1 MRRSLIGLLVLAVV
15 VMIGIALWSVRH
27 HLPDHSVLV
36 LELEGDIDEAP
47 PRDLVSQL
55 TARGP
60 ALPTILLLLDMAA
73 ADARID
79 GVLVHIKPLRVG
91 FARLQELRDALAKLR
106 SSGKRVVSLLD
117 ETSLNG
123 SRELFLAS
131 AANRVLV
138 DPGTLAPLGG
148 VAGQFLHL
156 AGFFEKL
163 GVRWEYSRVGE
174 YKSAVEEYA
183 ARQMSP
189 KARENA
195 EALID
200 GVFAQLVDGIASGR
214 GLSGENVRA
223 LFESVPGT
231 PQELVDAGLAD
242 AIAGRKEALQKGGF
256 EGGKEL
262 ESDAYQRIDASS
274 LGLRKGPHIALVFG
288 DGVIVDE
295 RARSLQKL
303 FTADETEQALDAAAK
318 DDEIKAVV
326 LRVNSPGGG
335 TQASDRIW
343 RAVKRVRDKKPI
355 VVSMADAAASGG
367 YYVSSAAT
375 AIVAE
380 PATFTGSIGVFMLRP
395 SFGGALE
402 KLDVG
407 HETIGRGAYAG
418 MLTGDAPMTPA
429 QRARTDAFTQ
439 SAYADFLSR
448 IQEGRGTPTAETDKI
463 GGGHVWLGS
472 EALAN
477 HLVDELGGLATAV
490 ERARKEAKLE
500 QQPDPVRVILPVS
513 PGPVEQ
519 LKSFLRGESSEQ
531 LVGALLPIDWTAL
544 APLAWL
550 SPTEGGLA
558 YLPPYWVELR

>member
-1 MRRSLIGLLVLAVV
+1 MRRSLIALVVLAVV
-15 VMIGIALWSVRH
+15 VMIGLAVWSARH

-36 LELEGDIDEAP
+36 LELEGDLEEAP
-47 PRDLVSQL
+47 PRDLISQL

-60 ALPTILLLLDMAA
+60 ALPTILLLLDMVA
-73 ADARID
+73 ADTRVD
-79 GVLVHIKPLRVG
+79 GVLVHIKALRIG
-91 FARLQELRDALAKLR
+91 YARLQELRDALSKLR
-106 SSGKRVVSLLD
+106 SSGKRVVALVD

-123 SRELFLAS
+123 TRELFLAS

-156 AGFFEKL
+156 AGMLEKL
-163 GVRWEYSRVGE
+163 GVRVEYSRVGE
-174 YKSAVEEYA
+174 YKSAVEQFA

-195 EALID
+195 DALID

-214 GLSGENVRA
+214 ALSGEKVRA
-223 LFESVPGT
+223 LFQSVPGT

-242 AIAGRKEALQKGGF
+242 AIAGRKEALEKGDF
-256 EGGKEL
+256 PGGKEV
-262 ESDAYQRIDASS
+262 EADAYQRTDASS
-274 LGLRKGPHIALVFG
+274 LGLRKGPRIALVFG
-288 DGVIVDE
+288 DGTIVDE
-295 RARSLQKL
+295 RSRSVQKL

-326 LRVNSPGGG
+326 FRVNSPGGG

-367 YYVSSAAT
+367 YYVASAAT

-395 SFGGALE
+395 NFAGSLD

-407 HETIGRGAYAG
+407 HETIGRGSYAS
-418 MLTGDAPMTPA
+418 MLTGDAPMTPE
-429 QRARTDAFTQ
+429 QRERTDAFTR
-439 SAYADFLSR
+439 SAYTDFLKR
-448 IQEGRGTPTAETDKI
+448 VNAGRGTPTEEIDKL

-477 HLVDELGGLATAV
+477 HLVDELGGLGTAV
-490 ERARKEAKLE
+490 ERARKEAKIDGE
-500 QQPDPVRVILPVS
+500 PDPVRVILPVS
-513 PGPVEQ
+513 PGAVEQ
-519 LKSFLRGESSEQ
+519 IKGLLRGESNERLLGS
-531 LVGALLPIDWTAL
+531 LLPLDLGSL

-550 SPTEGGLA
+550 LPGESGLA